1 MLLFHLFFAAQLKVN
16 LRPLYAA
23 VHAAFAT
30 ITSSHLAPLI
40 WSLIFAELA
49 SAASGEMVESAGP
62 QWEIEMQDW
71 DGQQE
76 VIVED
81 IKTFRDPPR
90 TRREELLSVEL
101 RRDTGVLFEQI
112 QEVRSLRLREDHI
125 LRLTPSIFVI

>member
-1 MLLFHLFFAAQLKVN
+1 MLLFHFSPAQLKVN

-23 VHAAFAT
+23 VHAAIAT

-49 SAASGEMVESAGP
+49 SAASGETVESAGP
-62 QWEIEMQDW
+62 QWKVEMQDW

-112 QEVRSLRLREDHI
+112 QEVRGLRLGEDRI
-125 LRLTPSIFVI
+125 QRLTPSISVI